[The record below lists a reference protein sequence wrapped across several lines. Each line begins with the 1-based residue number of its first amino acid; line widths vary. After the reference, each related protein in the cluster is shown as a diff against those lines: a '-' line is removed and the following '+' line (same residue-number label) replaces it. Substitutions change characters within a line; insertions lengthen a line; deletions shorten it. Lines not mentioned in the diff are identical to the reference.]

1 MKSTKKTN
9 IKLPIIISIVI
20 SILFIVITYIII
32 YTPIIN
38 PIIERFEE
46 DDSSGQYDYM
56 APVTETISD
65 ELWKILI
72 NKMKAVGVTELFSL
86 DEIKS
91 TYTTF
96 VSKAEISYYLDNGI
110 FPWNTYVTKLF
121 TDFISNITQPQ
132 PGSTDDLVK
141 QNMKD
146 FPNRYAY
153 SQYLLLPDMKESII
167 GDAYLIYS
175 GEKVLPTTTS
185 AN

>member
-1 MKSTKKTN
+1 MKLTKKN
-9 IKLPIIISIVI
+9 ITLPIIIAIVI
-20 SILFIVITYIII
+20 SILLIVITYIII
-32 YTPIIN
+32 YN
-38 PIIERFEE
+38 HNSIIERFA
-46 DDSSGQYDYM
+46 DSIGQYDYM
-56 APVTETISD
+56 APVTENISD

-91 TYTTF
+91 TYTNF

>member
-9 IKLPIIISIVI
+9 IKLPLIIAIVI

-32 YTPIIN
+32 YN
-38 PIIERFEE
+38 HKPIIERFEE
-46 DDSSGQYDYM
+46 EEESIGQYDYM
-56 APVTETISD
+56 APVTENISD
-65 ELWKILI
+65 ELWHILI

-91 TYTTF
+91 TYTNF
-96 VSKAEISYYLDNGI
+96 VSKAEISYYLDNGM
-110 FPWNTYVTKLF
+110 FPWNPYVTKLF

-132 PGSTDDLVK
+132 LGSTDDLVK

-153 SQYLLLPDMKESII
+153 SQYLLLPDMKESIT

-175 GEKVLPTTTS
+175 GDKVLPSTTS
-185 AN
+185 AT

>member
-1 MKSTKKTN
+1 MKLTKKN
-9 IKLPIIISIVI
+9 IKLPIIIAIVI
-20 SILFIVITYIII
+20 IILLIVITYIIF
-32 YTPIIN
+32 YTT
-38 PIIERFEE
+38 IIERFA
-46 DDSSGQYDYM
+46 DSIGQYDYM
-56 APVTETISD
+56 APVTENISD

>member
-9 IKLPIIISIVI
+9 ITLPIIIAIVI

-32 YTPIIN
+32 YNHN

-91 TYTTF
+91 TYTNF